1 MRIVDDCCSGVM
13 SLSLVEPNVLVRGRL
28 KLRVILPYVLIEFV
42 EWRTLSLILLDYIDQ
57 PFLLNISD

>member
-28 KLRVILPYVLIEFV
+28 KLRVILPYVLIVRVCRMEDSQFDFV
-42 EWRTLSLILLDYIDQ
+42 GLY
-57 PFLLNISD
+57 